1 MSAEM
6 HVDEVLLWCLQ
17 QNYHADK
24 MNAAVHCAPVRF
36 SPITF
41 RLYETL
47 MDQWPKG
54 ADISQEMA
62 EIGSH
67 RGRYVEDPGR

>member
-1 MSAEM
+1 MISS
-6 HVDEVLLWCLQ
+6 EVLLWCFQ

-41 RLYETL
+41 RLCEALLETWGEL
-47 MDQWPKG
+47 D
-54 ADISQEMA
+54 DITAEMA
-62 EIGSH
+62 VVRAHSGMYAEDV
-67 RGRYVEDPGR
+67 GR

>member
-1 MSAEM
+1 MGPG
-6 HVDEVLLWCLQ
+6 EVLLWCLQ

-41 RLYETL
+41 RLY
-47 MDQWPKG
+47 DQLSGVWPENQ
-54 ADISQEMA
+54 DITAEMA
-62 EIGSH
+62 EIRSH
-67 RGRYVEDPGR
+67 YGKYEEDKGR

>member
-1 MSAEM
+1 MSAP
-6 HVDEVLLWCLQ
+6 EVLLWCFQ

-41 RLYETL
+41 RIYET
-47 MDQWPKG
+47 MMADWPEDE
-54 ADISQEMA
+54 DITAEMA
-62 EIGSH
+62 EVRSH
-67 RGRYVEDPGR
+67 RGVYAEDPGR